1 MTPEDI
7 ETRLKFIRELD
18 ELELRSWWQYIHR
31 PWARPQFDG
40 EIAALTERANVLGVA
55 LGDVK

>member
-1 MTPEDI
+1 MTQDQI
-7 ETRLKFIRELD
+7 DVKLGMIAKLD
-18 ELELRSWWQYIHR
+18 EPELRGWWQYIHR